1 MKEYWQRT
9 TVTGNDD
16 EMGRIREIVLHRRG
30 EDPMVMA
37 FRRNH
42 ALAGCGRIR
51 METEEVFMMDRAE
64 DGQRTAVTI
73 PRDERKQEE
82 WDW

>member
-1 MKEYWQRT
+1 MTEYWQRT

-16 EMGRIREIVLHRRG
+16 EMGRIREIVMHRRG

-51 METEEVFMMDRAE
+51 MSTEELFRIEKAEESARTRAE
-64 DGQRTAVTI
+64 I
-73 PRDERKQEE
+73 PRDERKEEE

>member
-1 MKEYWQRT
+1 MTEYWQRT
-9 TVTGNDD
+9 TVYGND
-16 EMGRIREIVLHRRG
+16 EELGRIREIVMHRRG

-51 METEEVFMMDRAE
+51 METEEVFMMNRAE
-64 DGQRTAVTI
+64 DRRTAVTI
-73 PRDERKQEE
+73 PRDERKETE

>member
-9 TVTGNDD
+9 TVCGNDE

-51 METEEVFMMDRAE
+51 METEEVFMMDLAE
-64 DGQRTAVTI
+64 DRRTAVTI
-73 PRDERKQEE
+73 QRDERKEEE

>member
-9 TVTGNDD
+9 TVYGNDD

-37 FRRNH
+37 FRRNR
-42 ALAGCGRIR
+42 AIAGCSMIR
-51 METEEVFMMDRAE
+51 METEELFLVEKAE
-64 DGQRTAVTI
+64 DRRTAVEI
-73 PRDERKQEE
+73 PRDERKEEE

>member
-9 TVTGNDD
+9 TVTGNDE
-16 EMGRIREIVLHRRG
+16 EMGRIREIVMHRRG

-51 METEEVFMMDRAE
+51 METEEIFQLEKAE
-64 DGQRTAVTI
+64 DRRTAVTI
-73 PRDERKQEE
+73 PRDERKEEE